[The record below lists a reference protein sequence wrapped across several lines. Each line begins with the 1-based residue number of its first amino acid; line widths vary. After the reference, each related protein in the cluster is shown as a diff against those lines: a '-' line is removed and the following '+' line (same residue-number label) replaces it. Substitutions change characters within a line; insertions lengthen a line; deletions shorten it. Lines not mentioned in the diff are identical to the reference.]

1 MAGGGNLFL
10 YGAGSNPFLDAAA
23 LLLDISALLYLM
35 VLWAAPLWASKR
47 RALAYDFLV
56 ALLVTVL
63 ITEVLKF
70 VIGARRPAEDYPG
83 LVVLRPALFPDLS
96 DPSFPSGHTSRA
108 FVFAAV
114 LGLHERKWLPVLL
127 PYAALVGLARVY
139 EGAHYPVDV
148 LGGAAVGLAIGV
160 LFWSFNTWP
169 PYVRIRERIIGR
181 WLSPGPGGRGGS
193 TSPSAPGPR

>member
-47 RALAYDFLV
+47 RALASDFLV

-83 LVVLRPALFPDLS
+83 LYVLRPALFPDLS

-114 LGLHERKWLPVLL
+114 LGL
-127 PYAALVGLARVY
+127 
-139 EGAHYPVDV
+139 
-148 LGGAAVGLAIGV
+148 
-160 LFWSFNTWP
+160 
-169 PYVRIRERIIGR
+169 
-181 WLSPGPGGRGGS
+181 
-193 TSPSAPGPR
+193 